1 MQSLDRRRPR
11 LPDVQARRV
20 WKIAGED
27 ACACEQ
33 LRAEQSMAIAD
44 AVETRTLWDVERIRA
59 DFPVLHQSV
68 NGKPLIY
75 LDNGASSQVPQVVI
89 DRGIFYIEQE
99 HSNIHRGV
107 HYLSQRATTA
117 YEGAREK
124 VKRFINA
131 RESRECI
138 FVRGTTEG
146 INLVMHGYGRK
157 FIGEGDEVVISAMEH
172 HANIVP
178 WQMLCEEKG
187 ARLRVIPMNDAGEL
201 ILDEYDALLNT
212 RTKLVALT
220 HVSNALG
227 TINPIKDMIAQ
238 AHKYGVPVLIDGAQ
252 SAPHM
257 PVDVQD
263 LDCDFYAFSG
273 HKMYAPT
280 GSGIIYG
287 KAQLLEMMNP
297 FQGGGDMIK
306 NVTFEKTTYAEL
318 PNKMEAGTPA
328 IASQIGLGA
337 AIDYLNSI
345 GREQA
350 AAWEN
355 ELLRYATER
364 VSAIEG
370 VRIIGTAKKKA
381 SVLSFVIDGI
391 HPHDIGTILDQ
402 EGIAVRAGHHCAQPV
417 MQRFNV
423 PATARASFA
432 FYNTKEEIDVLAQT
446 IEKVIE
452 IFS

>member
-1 MQSLDRRRPR
+1 M
-11 LPDVQARRV
+11 VQTVNSVAPSV
-20 WKIAGED
+20 
-27 ACACEQ
+27 
-33 LRAEQSMAIAD
+33 SF
-44 AVETRTLWDVERIRA
+44 DVERIRG
-59 DFPVLHQSV
+59 DFPVLHQTV
-68 NGKPLIY
+68 NGKPLVY
-75 LDNGASSQVPQVVI
+75 LDNAASSQVPQVVI
-89 DRGIFYIEQE
+89 DRGSIYLEQE

-131 RESRECI
+131 REARECI
-138 FVRGTTEG
+138 FVRGATEG
-146 INLVMHGYGRK
+146 INLVMYGYGRK
-157 FIGEGDEVVISAMEH
+157 FIGEGDEIIISAMEH

-201 ILDEYDALLNT
+201 LLDEYEGLLNE
-212 RTKLVALT
+212 RTKLVGVV

-227 TINPIKDMIAQ
+227 TINPVKQMIAQ
-238 AHKYGVPVLIDGAQ
+238 AHKYGVPVLVDGAQ
-252 SAPHM
+252 AAPHM
-257 PVDVQD
+257 PVDMQD
-263 LDCDFYAFSG
+263 LDCDFYVFSG

-287 KAQLLEMMNP
+287 KAELLEKMNP

-306 NVTFEKTTYAEL
+306 TVTFEKTTYADL
-318 PNKMEAGTPA
+318 PNRLEAGTPA

-345 GREQA
+345 GRRQA
-350 AAWEN
+350 AAHES

-364 VSAIEG
+364 ISAIEG
-370 VRIIGTAKKKA
+370 VRLIGTAKNKA
-381 SVLSFVIDGI
+381 SVLSFVIDDI

-402 EGIAVRAGHHCAQPV
+402 EGIAIRAGHHCAQPV

-432 FYNTKEEIDVLAQT
+432 FYNTKEEIDVLART
-446 IEKVIE
+446 IERVIE

>member
-1 MQSLDRRRPR
+1 MSDVMVSSAKSLATEND
-11 LPDVQARRV
+11 
-20 WKIAGED
+20 
-27 ACACEQ
+27 
-33 LRAEQSMAIAD
+33 S
-44 AVETRTLWDVERIRA
+44 WDVERIRA
-59 DFPVLHQSV
+59 DFPVLHQEV

-89 DRGIFYIEQE
+89 DRGSVYIEQE

-131 RESRECI
+131 REARECI
-138 FVRGTTEG
+138 FVRGATEG

-157 FIGEGDEVVISAMEH
+157 FIQPGDEIIISAMEH

-201 ILDEYDALLNT
+201 LLDEYDGLLNERT
-212 RTKLVALT
+212 RFVAVT

-227 TINPIKDMIAQ
+227 TINPIKEMIAQ

-280 GSGIIYG
+280 GSGIVYG
-287 KAQLLEMMNP
+287 KAELLEKMNP

-306 NVTFEKTTYAEL
+306 TVTFEKTTYAEL

-345 GREQA
+345 GRQQA
-350 AAWEN
+350 AAYEA

-370 VRIIGTAKKKA
+370 VRIIGTAKNKA

-417 MQRFNV
+417 MQRFNL

-432 FYNTKEEIDVLAQT
+432 FYNTKDEIAVLART

>member
-1 MQSLDRRRPR
+1 VSTEIIESAAPTNASTDWNV
-11 LPDVQARRV
+11 D
-20 WKIAGED
+20 
-27 ACACEQ
+27 
-33 LRAEQSMAIAD
+33 
-44 AVETRTLWDVERIRA
+44 RIRA
-59 DFPVLHQSV
+59 DFPVLHQTV

-75 LDNGASSQVPQVVI
+75 LDNSASSQVPQVVI
-89 DRGIFYIEQE
+89 DRGSVYIEQE

-107 HYLSQRATTA
+107 HYLSQKATTA

-138 FVRGTTEG
+138 FVRGATEG
-146 INLVMHGYGRK
+146 INLVMYGYGRK
-157 FIGEGDEVVISAMEH
+157 FIGEGDEIIISAMEH

-178 WQMLCEEKG
+178 WQMLCQEKG

-201 ILDEYDALLNT
+201 LLDEYYGLLNE
-212 RTKLVALT
+212 RTKFVSLI

-227 TINPIKDMIAQ
+227 TINPVKEMIAQ

-252 SAPHM
+252 AAPHM

-263 LDCDFYAFSG
+263 LDADFYVFSG

-287 KAQLLEMMNP
+287 KAALLEKMDP

-306 NVTFEKTTYAEL
+306 TVTFEKTTYADL
-318 PNKMEAGTPA
+318 PNKLEAGTPA

-337 AIDYLNSI
+337 AIDYLSSI

-350 AAWEN
+350 AAYEA

-364 VSAIEG
+364 VSSIEG
-370 VRIIGTAKKKA
+370 VRIIGTAKNKA
-381 SVLSFVIDGI
+381 SVLSFVIDDI

-432 FYNTKEEIDVLAQT
+432 FYNTKEEIDVLART

-452 IFS
+452 IFG

>member
-1 MQSLDRRRPR
+1 MATIEKSVSIERQVNAGF
-11 LPDVQARRV
+11 DVQ
-20 WKIAGED
+20 
-27 ACACEQ
+27 
-33 LRAEQSMAIAD
+33 
-44 AVETRTLWDVERIRA
+44 RIREA
-59 DFPVLHQSV
+59 FPVLRQTV
-68 NGKPLIY
+68 NGKPLVY
-75 LDNGASSQVPQVVI
+75 LDNAASSQVPQVVI
-89 DRGIFYIEQE
+89 DRGSIYLEDE

-107 HYLSQRATTA
+107 HYLSQKATTA

-138 FVRGTTEG
+138 FVRGATEG

-157 FIGEGDEVVISAMEH
+157 FIGEGDEIIISAMEH

-187 ARLRVIPMNDAGEL
+187 SRLRVIPMNDAGEL
-201 ILDEYDALLNT
+201 LLDEYDALLNE
-212 RTKLVALT
+212 RTKLVAVT

-227 TINPIKDMIAQ
+227 TVNPIKQMIDQ

-257 PVDVQD
+257 LVDVQD

-273 HKMYAPT
+273 HKMFAPT
-280 GSGIIYG
+280 GSGVVYG
-287 KAQLLEMMNP
+287 KAGLLETMDP

-306 NVTFEKTTYAEL
+306 SVTFEKTIYGDL
-318 PNKMEAGTPA
+318 PNKFEAGTPA

-345 GREQA
+345 DRKKA
-350 AAWEN
+350 AAHEL
-355 ELLRYATER
+355 ELLRYATEKL
-364 VSAIEG
+364 STIEG
-370 VRIIGTAKKKA
+370 VRIIGTAREKLG
-381 SVLSFVIDGI
+381 VLSFVIDDI

-432 FYNTKEEIDVLAQT
+432 FYNTKEEVDVMART
-446 IEKVIE
+446 IEHVVE

>member
-1 MQSLDRRRPR
+1 MMG
-11 LPDVQARRV
+11 AAE
-20 WKIAGED
+20 KIIAGSKNLSQPGD
-27 ACACEQ
+27 G
-33 LRAEQSMAIAD
+33 
-44 AVETRTLWDVERIRA
+44 WDVERIRA
-59 DFPVLHQSV
+59 DFPVLHQTV

-89 DRGIFYIEQE
+89 DRGSVYLEHE

-138 FVRGTTEG
+138 LVRGTTEG

-157 FIGEGDEVVISAMEH
+157 FVQRDDEIIISAMEH
-172 HANIVP
+172 HSNIVP

-187 ARLRVIPMNDAGEL
+187 ALLRVIPMNDAGEL
-201 ILDEYDALLNT
+201 LLDEYDGLLNE
-212 RTKLVALT
+212 RTKIVAVT

-227 TINPIKDMIAQ
+227 TINPIKQMIAQ

-263 LDCDFYAFSG
+263 LDCDFYTFSG

-280 GSGIIYG
+280 GSGVVYG
-287 KAQLLEMMNP
+287 KAELLEKMNP
-297 FQGGGDMIK
+297 FQGGGDMIRS
-306 NVTFEKTTYAEL
+306 VTFEKTIYADL

-350 AAWEN
+350 ATHEA

-364 VSAIEG
+364 ISAIEG
-370 VRIIGTAKKKA
+370 VRIIGTARKKA

-417 MQRFNV
+417 MQRFKV

-432 FYNTKEEIDVLAQT
+432 FYNTKEEIDVLAKT
-446 IEKVIE
+446 IERVIE

>member
-1 MQSLDRRRPR
+1 MLNDPE
-11 LPDVQARRV
+11 P
-20 WKIAGED
+20 
-27 ACACEQ
+27 
-33 LRAEQSMAIAD
+33 
-44 AVETRTLWDVERIRA
+44 AVTGGFDVERIRE
-59 DFPVLHQSV
+59 DFPVLRQTV
-68 NGKPLIY
+68 NGKPLVY

-89 DRGIFYIEQE
+89 DRGSIYLEDE

-107 HYLSQRATTA
+107 HYLSQKATTA

-131 RESRECI
+131 REAKECI
-138 FVRGTTEG
+138 FVRGATEG

-157 FIGEGDEVVISAMEH
+157 FIGRDDEIIISAMEH

-201 ILDEYDALLNT
+201 LQDEYHVLLNEK
-212 RTKLVALT
+212 TKFVAFT

-227 TINPIKDMIAQ
+227 TINPIKQMIEQ

-252 SAPHM
+252 SAPHL

-263 LDCDFYAFSG
+263 LDCDFYTFSG
-273 HKMYAPT
+273 HKMFAPT

-287 KAQLLEMMNP
+287 KAELLEQMNP
-297 FQGGGDMIK
+297 FQGGGDMIRS
-306 NVTFEKTTYAEL
+306 VTFEKTTYADL
-318 PNKMEAGTPA
+318 PNKFEAGTPA

-337 AIDYLNSI
+337 AIDYLNSLD
-345 GREQA
+345 RKQA
-350 AAWEN
+350 AAHEH

-364 VSAIEG
+364 LQAIEG
-370 VRIIGTAKKKA
+370 VRIIGTAREKT
-381 SVLSFVIDGI
+381 SVLSFVIDEI

-402 EGIAVRAGHHCAQPV
+402 EGIAIRAGHHCAQPV
-417 MQRFNV
+417 MQRFNI

-432 FYNTKEEIDVLAQT
+432 FYNTKEEVDVLTRT
-446 IEKVIE
+446 IEKVVE

>member
-1 MQSLDRRRPR
+1 MATAEVKSVEEPTRPASR
-11 LPDVQARRV
+11 GWDVQ
-20 WKIAGED
+20 
-27 ACACEQ
+27 
-33 LRAEQSMAIAD
+33 
-44 AVETRTLWDVERIRA
+44 RIRE
-59 DFPVLHQSV
+59 DFPVLRQTV
-68 NGKPLIY
+68 NGKPLVY
-75 LDNGASSQVPQVVI
+75 LDNAASSQVPQVVI
-89 DRGIFYIEQE
+89 DRGSIYLEDE

-107 HYLSQRATTA
+107 HYLSQKATTA

-131 RESRECI
+131 REAKECI
-138 FVRGTTEG
+138 FVRGATEG

-157 FIGEGDEVVISAMEH
+157 FIGAGRRNHHFGDGASRQHRALADALRREGR
-172 HANIVP
+172 
-178 WQMLCEEKG
+178 
-187 ARLRVIPMNDAGEL
+187 RLRVIPMNDAGEL
-201 ILDEYDALLNT
+201 LQDEYNALLNEK
-212 RTKLVALT
+212 TKFVAFT

-227 TINPIKDMIAQ
+227 TINPIKEMIDQ

-257 PVDVQD
+257 LVDVQD

-273 HKMYAPT
+273 HKMFAPT

-287 KAQLLEMMNP
+287 KAELLEKMNP
-297 FQGGGDMIK
+297 FQGGGDMIRS
-306 NVTFEKTTYAEL
+306 VTFEKTTYADL
-318 PNKMEAGTPA
+318 PNKFEAGTPA

-345 GREQA
+345 DREKA
-350 AAWEN
+350 AAHEH

-364 VSAIEG
+364 LKAIEG
-370 VRIIGTAKKKA
+370 VRIVGTAREKM
-381 SVLSFVIDGI
+381 SVLSFVIDEI

-432 FYNTKEEIDVLAQT
+432 FYNTKEEVDVLART
-446 IEKVIE
+446 IEKVVE

>member
-1 MQSLDRRRPR
+1 MATIEKSVLTKTHDVGF
-11 LPDVQARRV
+11 DVQ
-20 WKIAGED
+20 
-27 ACACEQ
+27 
-33 LRAEQSMAIAD
+33 
-44 AVETRTLWDVERIRA
+44 RIRE
-59 DFPVLHQSV
+59 DFPVLRQTV
-68 NGKPLIY
+68 NGKPLVY
-75 LDNGASSQVPQVVI
+75 LDNAASSQVPQVVI
-89 DRGIFYIEQE
+89 DRGSIYLEDE

-107 HYLSQRATTA
+107 HYLSQKATTA

-138 FVRGTTEG
+138 FVRGATEG

-157 FIGEGDEVVISAMEH
+157 FIGAGDEIIISAMEH

-201 ILDEYDALLNT
+201 LADEYDALLNERT
-212 RTKLVALT
+212 RLVAVT

-227 TINPIKDMIAQ
+227 TVNPIKRMIDQ

-257 PVDVQD
+257 LVDVQD

-273 HKMYAPT
+273 HKMFAPT
-280 GSGIIYG
+280 GSGVVYG
-287 KAQLLEMMNP
+287 KASVLETMNP

-306 NVTFEKTTYAEL
+306 SVTFEKTIYADL
-318 PNKMEAGTPA
+318 PNKFEAGTPA

-345 GREQA
+345 NRKQA
-350 AAWEN
+350 AAYEH
-355 ELLRYATER
+355 ELLRYATEKL
-364 VSAIEG
+364 SAIEG
-370 VRIIGTAKKKA
+370 VRIIGTAREKL
-381 SVLSFVIDGI
+381 SVLSFVIDDI

-432 FYNTKEEIDVLAQT
+432 FYNTKEEVDVLART
-446 IEKVIE
+446 IERVVE